1 MPHYDD
7 LKTGAI
13 AYAAFVSTV
22 ILLVIILLVRAL
34 CYGLV
39 EAEESRKLT
48 NASYVSA
55 DKEIARQKA
64 QVSNFAKVQVPA
76 ASGQPAAADEAP
88 KMEDQLH
95 IPVARARQ
103 LLLKEWADAETSTE
117 TEN

>member
-1 MPHYDD
+1 MAHYDD

-34 CYGLV
+34 CYGLLD
-39 EAEESRKLT
+39 AEDTKKLA
-48 NASYVSA
+48 NASYVAA

-64 QVSNFAKVQVPA
+64 QIASYAKVQIPA
-76 ASGQPAAADEAP
+76 VSDQTAAADAAP

-95 IPVARARQ
+95 IPVARARE
-103 LLLKEWADAETSTE
+103 LLLKEWNASEAGDGK
-117 TEN
+117 